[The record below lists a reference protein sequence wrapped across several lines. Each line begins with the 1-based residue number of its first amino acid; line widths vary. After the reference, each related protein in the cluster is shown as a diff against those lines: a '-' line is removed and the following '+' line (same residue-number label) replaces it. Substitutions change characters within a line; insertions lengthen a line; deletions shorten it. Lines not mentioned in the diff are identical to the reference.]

1 MYIVI
6 MKTRTEEYKVVKE
19 MNRYFGNHVFPL
31 FEILKDEYTPRYKM
45 DLDTGRVM
53 YEIKEG
59 KTRRSKIQL
68 PEREEDRT
76 TLQDIERL
84 LSGKIAFIDFH
95 RFGSKKNR
103 GRLNETYT
111 RLPLELAADYE
122 IYAKRLL
129 EVTQYQ
135 NLIPVVSIMGKPDD
149 VRIDVIKLVQRLKE
163 SGHPI
168 AVRISIVKFEEYGKR
183 LAEYLQDTDF
193 LMIDIGRQKIN
204 SLDPAFTMIRHSDIR
219 GKRILLNSPRD
230 NNLNNGDYEENAY
243 TDLIDCSACSDYSK
257 MGFSGFGDYG
267 GLKDLLPENTGG
279 GGNGSALALLY
290 DRYVNKFFSIMN
302 QDSTIGTKGYRDVL
316 ARIMQRKVEFD
327 PENDCP
333 AIRKVENLWV
343 TGKTGGWATWIWV
356 TLSRYIHQQYKR
368 YN

>member
-19 MNRYFGNHVFPL
+19 MSRYFGDHVFPL
-31 FEILKDEYTPRYKM
+31 FEILKDEYTPRYKK
-45 DLDTGRVM
+45 DLDTGRIV

-84 LSGKIAFIDFH
+84 TSGKIAFIDFH
-95 RFGSKKNR
+95 RYGSKKKR
-103 GRLNETYT
+103 GRQNRTYIK
-111 RLPLELAADYE
+111 LPLELAANFE
-122 IYAKRLL
+122 LYANRLL
-129 EVTQYQ
+129 EVTNYH
-135 NLIPVVSIMGKPDD
+135 NLIPVVSIMQKPDD
-149 VRIDVIKLVQRLKE
+149 NRVGIMNLVQRLKE
-163 SGHPI
+163 SGHRV
-168 AVRISIVKFEEYGKR
+168 AVRISIEKFEEYGDR
-183 LAEYLQDTDF
+183 LADYLQDTDY
-193 LMIDIGRQKIN
+193 LMVDIGRQKIS
-204 SLDPAFTMIRHSDIR
+204 SLNPVLSMIQQSDIR
-219 GKRILLNSPRD
+219 AKRILLNSPRD
-230 NNLNNGDYEENAY
+230 YKLNNGDYEIEGY
-243 TDLIDCSACSDYSK
+243 TDLIDCSACSDYAQI
-257 MGFSGFGDYG
+257 GFSGFGDYG

-279 GGNGSALALLY
+279 GGNGSALALFY

-302 QDSTIGTKGYRDVL
+302 QDSTIGTKGYRDVI